1 MNALHNS
8 LYALALGGYVLLFF
22 VVRHTLAD
30 GRERAR
36 HLVALLG
43 LLSLNF
49 ALEWLMSNP
58 ASPAKSLWLT
68 GVMGTAF
75 FLGPSL
81 WLHARSIVEPTPPRW
96 RDLGR
101 RHFVPIALGLVLLLP
116 LLERTHLGTG
126 FAHPDG
132 LRNPHSVPIH
142 ATMLAS
148 ILLFAVQAAWYLRAS
163 FRLFVVQARAAKS
176 LLSDVEDRELD
187 SLRLL
192 IFVVGAHWVVGIARA
207 LHCLLLGKDAGYV
220 ELFAISEVMVTL
232 WAAIALLRT
241 TTTVEQP
248 DRELAEELSAEP
260 PPEPVEE
267 PAAAEAETKYAK
279 SALDEP
285 TRKRILRKLTAA
297 WGDGLHRDSRLTLRG
312 LCAQLRENPHY
323 VSQVINQDLGTSFYD
338 LVNARRIADARLQLD
353 ASPEKPVHDIA
364 SEVGFNSKST
374 FNAAFKQHAGMTP
387 SAWRRRSRETPAVAT
402 SDPAG

>member
-8 LYALALGGYVLLFF
+8 LYALALGGYALLFF
-22 VVRHTLAD
+22 VVRHTLSD
-30 GRERAR
+30 GRDRAR
-36 HLVALLG
+36 HLIALLG
-43 LLSLNF
+43 FLSLNF

-75 FLGPSL
+75 FLGPCL
-81 WLHARSIVEPTPPRW
+81 WLHARSIVEPAAPRW

-101 RHFVPIALGLVLLLP
+101 LHVVPIALGLVLLLP

-132 LRNPHSVPIH
+132 LGNPHLVPIH

-148 ILLFAVQAAWYLRAS
+148 IVVFAVQAAWYLRAS
-163 FRLFVVQARAAKS
+163 FRLFAVQARAAKS
-176 LLSDVEDRELD
+176 LLSNVEDRELD

-207 LHCLLLGKDAGYV
+207 MHCLLLGKDAGYV

-232 WAAIALLRT
+232 WAVIALLRT
-241 TTTVEQP
+241 TTTIEQP
-248 DRELAEELSAEP
+248 DRELAEELAAEP
-260 PPEPVEE
+260 PPEPVEA
-267 PAAAEAETKYAK
+267 PAAADAETKYAK

-297 WGDGLHRDSRLTLRG
+297 WSDGLHRDARLTLRG

-338 LVNARRIADARLQLD
+338 LVNERRIADARLRLD
-353 ASPEKPVHDIA
+353 ANPEMAVHDIA

-387 SAWRRRSRETPAVAT
+387 SAWRRRGRETPATAT